1 MVAAIWQTN
10 WENRPMHIQLNT
22 DSNIK
27 GDTDL
32 AKEIEAVV
40 TATLDRLSDRITS
53 VEVYLADENSDQK
66 VGTQAIRCVME
77 ARLTGFSPLA
87 VTHHAD
93 SVEQAVSGAADKLE
107 RVLQST
113 LDRLETLQE
122 EPPPIE

>member
-1 MVAAIWQTN
+1 
-10 WENRPMHIQLNT
+10 MHIQFNT

-32 AKEIEAVV
+32 AAKTKAVV
-40 TATLDRLSDRITS
+40 MATLDRLSDRITS

-66 VGTQAIRCVME
+66 VGTQTIRCVME
-77 ARLTGFSPLA
+77 ARLTGLSPLA
-87 VTHHAD
+87 VTNHAD
-93 SVEQAVSGAADKLE
+93 SVEEAVDGAADKLE

-113 LDRLETLQE
+113 LGRLETLQE